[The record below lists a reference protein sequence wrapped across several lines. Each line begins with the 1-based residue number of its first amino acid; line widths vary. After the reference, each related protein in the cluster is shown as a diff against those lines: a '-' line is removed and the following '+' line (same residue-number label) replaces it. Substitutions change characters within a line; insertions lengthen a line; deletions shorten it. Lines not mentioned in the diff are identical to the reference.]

1 MSRSEEILYKIRKIG
16 LEFATTVSRIVLYG
30 SRARGDAKED
40 SDWDLLV
47 LLDKSKIEQQDYD
60 GIGYMLTSLGWELGE
75 MIIPVIYTKD
85 EWEKNSF
92 TPFYKNVESEGIV
105 LI

>member
-16 LEFATTVSRIVLYG
+16 IEFTTTVSRIILYG
-30 SRARGDAKED
+30 SRARGDARED

-47 LLDKSKIEQQDYD
+47 LLDKPKIEQQDYD
-60 GIGYMLTSLGWELGE
+60 GIGYKLTSLGWELGE